1 MVVSDSAEGHGSP
14 SYSES
19 DDELDEGFDV
29 GRNGLQGRSDN
40 AGISKASGAISEL
53 DSETVGLVIRRNT
66 GSGGS
71 IENIISTARSSF
83 RRDSSEDGASADEA
97 IDALSTQLF
106 EVIRLEFEGE
116 PIISS
121 IHWILIHRACEWFA
135 QAILLRDDRADK
147 IALSLL
153 VEIVRVLR
161 SQNELVQRLEVRIAE
176 VFQKAIPDPVARAKF
191 LRELK
196 DIQ

>member
-14 SYSES
+14 SCSEP
-19 DDELDEGFDV
+19 DDERDERFDV
-29 GRNGLQGRSDN
+29 GRNGVPGGSN
-40 AGISKASGAISEL
+40 STGVSKVAGAVSEF
-53 DSETVGLVIRRNT
+53 DSATIGLVIRG
-66 GSGGS
+66 GSGSGSS